1 MEGVIENVNG
11 MVQNIRR
18 RQMSITERTEE
29 SVRLGVQQMDNGVKK
44 LKEISIMVLETGL
57 RLPGL
62 LFIELLWRYQGV
74 SFEDIQDG
82 VIKQMPLSYFDIPTM
97 LDFVHRRNF
106 DHHAAIILSYFVIF
120 ISLMFLTLPLSR
132 LIRMYSHFLSI
143 FLFGVAYKL
152 SAIYVDLELKSNE
165 EELKLDGL
173 IKLERHGF
181 HFLAQMLLVV
191 LQSMLLE
198 IDGEPWKFALPVF
211 ALPIVARMGG
221 CPKDKLKN
229 EGGVPHGEIPA
240 VSQEKSTTSPPRHA
254 SHFQAIF
261 AFSDD
266 EIFAVEADENA
277 HNYACTGTMVFIA
290 TYILYRGPSL
300 IKSTKT
306 ALRQI
311 KAVFMVHGL
320 ADGVSVLWRRLRILE
335 LLTFTWI
342 TMFLMVLYVEL
353 IDKGRTWSE
362 VGRILLTGVAETTNT
377 PITLA
382 ALAVSV
388 SYVCKWIADLT
399 KLVTGGARS
408 HGHVLAHSG
417 YTEAVSVVILCIQT
431 GFLGMQ
437 VEQKTILLALV
448 LYIVISA
455 LLQSLFEIIELVLL
469 NLPSS
474 PQATKSRHARCI
486 AIALLL
492 VVLPLFTTRTMLAFL
507 PIDIYTAIIIANSA
521 TVAARAIG
529 VVLKYIVLIV
539 ETKSEEPWEGI
550 DDMIYY
556 IDCSNKGIELIAAN
570 VVLGF
575 GCYQL
580 VAVGFSLATFAIL
593 LFHVIVN
600 IYKRAGQTFQ
610 YIKSRNAA
618 VKNINRLSKAN
629 AVQLKERE
637 DVCAICFIEMKEEAR
652 ITPCKHYFHG
662 PCLRKWLAV
671 KMVCPLCYTYM
682 KEEDFGGKGTA
693 NQEAP
698 VEEEDDAAGGA
709 IVFDWDEFFFI
720 RGDYSM
726 VNPADPVRIA
736 ARDMWPL
743 APEPPQFE
751 RAMMAAIE
759 REERAGEEDE
769 LILAED
775 D

>member
-1 MEGVIENVNG
+1 MEGVMENVG
-11 MVQNIRR
+11 GLMQNIRR
-18 RQMSITERTEE
+18 RHMSITEMTEE
-29 SVRLGVQQMDNGVKK
+29 SVRLGVAQMDTGFKK
-44 LKEISIMVLETGL
+44 IKEMSIMVLETGL

-62 LFIELLWRYQGV
+62 LFIELLWRYQGF
-74 SFEDIQDG
+74 SFEDISDDMM
-82 VIKQMPLSYFDIPTM
+82 KQTPLSYFDIPTM

-132 LIRMYSHFLSI
+132 LIRMYSHFLSV

-152 SAIYVDLELKSNE
+152 SAIYVDLEMKTGE

-198 IDGEPWKFALPVF
+198 VDGEPWRVALPVF
-211 ALPIVARMGG
+211 ALPIVARMCG
-221 CPKDKLKN
+221 CPMDKLK
-229 EGGVPHGEIPA
+229 
-240 VSQEKSTTSPPRHA
+240 
-254 SHFQAIF
+254 
-261 AFSDD
+261 
-266 EIFAVEADENA
+266 NA
-277 HNYACTGTMVFIA
+277 HNYACTGTMIFIA
-290 TYILYRGPSL
+290 TYMLYRAPSL

-320 ADGVSVLWRRLRILE
+320 ADGVAVLWRKLRILE

-399 KLVTGGARS
+399 KLITGGTRS

-455 LLQSLFEIIELVLL
+455 LLQSLFEIIEVVLL

-474 PQATKSRHARCI
+474 PTASRARHARCI
-486 AIALLL
+486 CIALLL
-492 VVLPLFTTRTMLAFL
+492 VVIPFFTTKTMLALL

-521 TVAARAIG
+521 TVTARAIG
-529 VVLKYIVLIV
+529 VILKYIVLIV

-550 DDMIYY
+550 DDLTYY
-556 IDCSNKGIELIAAN
+556 IDCANKGIELLAAK
-570 VVLGF
+570 VVMVF
-575 GCYQL
+575 GCMQ
-580 VAVGFSLATFAIL
+580 VVKVGFSFATFAIL

-600 IYKRAGQTFQ
+600 IYKRLEHTVSF
-610 YIKSRNAA
+610 IKNRNAA
-618 VKNINRLSKAN
+618 VKNINRLSKADV
-629 AVQLKERE
+629 VQLRERE

-682 KEEDFGGKGTA
+682 KEDDFDSKSSSSGTLNEVQQNEEGA
-693 NQEAP
+693 AVEENPENPEEQPEAP
-698 VEEEDDAAGGA
+698 NAERAPGDM
-709 IVFDWDEFFFI
+709 FDWDDLFGFRAE
-720 RGDYSM
+720 RETR
-726 VNPADPVRIA
+726 NRNEQRIHG

-743 APEPPQFE
+743 LVDNDAYESDSDAGSE
-751 RAMMAAIE
+751 ELVIE
-759 REERAGEEDE
+759 EENNN
-769 LILAED
+769 
-775 D
+775 

>member
-29 SVRLGVQQMDNGVKK
+29 SVRLGVAQMDNGFKK
-44 LKEISIMVLETGL
+44 LKEYSILVLETGL

-62 LFIELLWRYQGV
+62 LLIELLWRYQGV

-82 VIKQMPLSYFDIPTM
+82 VRKQMPLSYFDIPTM

-132 LIRMYSHFLSI
+132 LIRMYSHFLSV

-152 SAIYVDLELKSNE
+152 SAIYVDLEQQSGE

-191 LQSMLLE
+191 VQSTLLE

-211 ALPIVARMGG
+211 AFPIVARMCG
-221 CPKDKLKN
+221 CPMDKL
-229 EGGVPHGEIPA
+229 
-240 VSQEKSTTSPPRHA
+240 R
-254 SHFQAIF
+254 
-261 AFSDD
+261 
-266 EIFAVEADENA
+266 NA

-290 TYILYRGPSL
+290 TYILYRGPAL
-300 IKSTKT
+300 IKSAKT

-320 ADGVSVLWRRLRILE
+320 ADGVAVLWRKLRILE

-353 IDKGRTWSE
+353 VDKGRTWSE

-399 KLVTGGARS
+399 KLITGGTRS

-417 YTEAVSVVILCIQT
+417 YTEAVSVITLCVQT

-437 VEQKTILLALV
+437 VEQKTISLALV

-469 NLPSS
+469 NLPST
-474 PQATKSRHARCI
+474 PAATRSRHVRCI

-492 VVLPLFTTRTMLAFL
+492 VVIPFFTTKTMSLFI
-507 PIDIYTAIIIANSA
+507 PIDIYAAIIIANSA
-521 TVAARAIG
+521 TVSARAIG
-529 VVLKYIVLIV
+529 VILKYIVLIV

-556 IDCSNKGIELIAAN
+556 IDCANKGIELLAAN
-570 VVLGF
+570 IVLGF
-575 GCYQL
+575 GCWRL
-580 VAVGFSLATFAIL
+580 VSVEFDCATFAIL
-593 LFHVIVN
+593 IFHVVVN
-600 IYKRAGQTFQ
+600 IYKRAGQTLL
-610 YIKSRNAA
+610 YIRNRNAA

-629 AVQLKERE
+629 AVQLRERE
-637 DVCAICFIEMKEEAR
+637 DVCAICFIEMREEAR

-682 KEEDFGGKGTA
+682 KEEDFGGKPGTS
-693 NQEAP
+693 NQAP
-698 VEEEDDAAGGA
+698 VEEEQEDEAVGN
-709 IVFDWDEFFFI
+709 IIFDWDEFFFM
-720 RGDYSM
+720 RPDYAM
-726 VNPADPVRIA
+726 INPADPITIA

-743 APEPPQFE
+743 APEPPAFE
-751 RAMMAAIE
+751 RAMMAAAE
-759 REERAGEEDE
+759 ANGEEDD
-769 LILAED
+769 LIIAEED

>member
-1 MEGVIENVNG
+1 MEGVLENVNDV
-11 MVQNIRR
+11 VQNIRR

-29 SVRLGVQQMDNGVKK
+29 SVRLGVAQMDNGFKK
-44 LKEISIMVLETGL
+44 LKEISIVVLETGL

-74 SFEDIQDG
+74 SFEDISDNM
-82 VIKQMPLSYFDIPTM
+82 IKQMPLSYFDIPTM

-120 ISLMFLTLPLSR
+120 ISLMFLTLPLNR
-132 LIRMYSHFLSI
+132 LIRMYSHFLSV

-152 SAIYVDLELKSNE
+152 SAIYVDLELKSDE

-198 IDGEPWKFALPVF
+198 IDGEPWRVALPVF
-211 ALPIVARMGG
+211 ALPIVARMCG
-221 CPKDKLKN
+221 CPRDKLK
-229 EGGVPHGEIPA
+229 
-240 VSQEKSTTSPPRHA
+240 
-254 SHFQAIF
+254 
-261 AFSDD
+261 
-266 EIFAVEADENA
+266 NA
-277 HNYACTGTMVFIA
+277 HNYACTGTMIFIA
-290 TYILYRGPSL
+290 TFILFRGPSL

-320 ADGVSVLWRRLRILE
+320 ADGVSVLWRKLRILE

-362 VGRILLTGVAETTNT
+362 VGRVLLTGVAETTNT

-399 KLVTGGARS
+399 KLITGGTRS

-455 LLQSLFEIIELVLL
+455 LLQSLFEIIEVVLL
-469 NLPSS
+469 NLPST
-474 PQATKSRHARCI
+474 PAATTSRHARCI
-486 AIALLL
+486 SIALLL
-492 VVLPLFTTRTMLAFL
+492 VIIPFFTTKTMLTFL

-521 TVAARAIG
+521 TVTARAIG
-529 VVLKYIVLIV
+529 VILKYIVLIV

-550 DDMIYY
+550 DDLVYY
-556 IDCSNKGIELIAAN
+556 IDCANKGIELLAAN
-570 VVLGF
+570 VVLAF
-575 GCYQL
+575 GCWQ
-580 VAVGFSLATFAIL
+580 VVRVGFSFATFAIL

-600 IYKRAGQTFQ
+600 IYKRAEQTLH
-610 YIKSRNAA
+610 YIRNRNAA
-618 VKNINRLSKAN
+618 VKNINRLSKAD
-629 AVQLKERE
+629 VTQLRERE

-682 KEEDFGGKGTA
+682 KEEDFGAKPATSQAA
-693 NQEAP
+693 NLDQIRENPRNAEEAED
-698 VEEEDDAAGGA
+698 EEVAAAGGD
-709 IVFDWDEFFFI
+709 IFDWDDLFNF
-720 RGDYSM
+720 R
-726 VNPADPVRIA
+726 ADRNRNERRLHN

-743 APEPPQFE
+743 SVDDDAYESDSDN
-751 RAMMAAIE
+751 
-759 REERAGEEDE
+759 GEE
-769 LILAED
+769 LIIAED

>member
-1 MEGVIENVNG
+1 
-11 MVQNIRR
+11 
-18 RQMSITERTEE
+18 
-29 SVRLGVQQMDNGVKK
+29 
-44 LKEISIMVLETGL
+44 
-57 RLPGL
+57 
-62 LFIELLWRYQGV
+62 
-74 SFEDIQDG
+74 
-82 VIKQMPLSYFDIPTM
+82 M

-229 EGGVPHGEIPA
+229 
-240 VSQEKSTTSPPRHA
+240 
-254 SHFQAIF
+254 
-261 AFSDD
+261 
-266 EIFAVEADENA
+266 A

-300 IKSTKT
+300 IKSAKT

-492 VVLPLFTTRTMLAFL
+492 VVLPFFTTRTMLAFL

-693 NQEAP
+693 NQAP
-698 VEEEDDAAGGA
+698 VEEEEDDAAGGA

>member
-229 EGGVPHGEIPA
+229 
-240 VSQEKSTTSPPRHA
+240 
-254 SHFQAIF
+254 
-261 AFSDD
+261 
-266 EIFAVEADENA
+266 A

-320 ADGVSVLWRRLRILE
+320 ADGVSVLWRKLRILE

-492 VVLPLFTTRTMLAFL
+492 VVLPFFTTRTMLAFL

-693 NQEAP
+693 NQEPP

>member
-1 MEGVIENVNG
+1 MEGVIENVTG
-11 MVQNIRR
+11 VVQTIRR

-29 SVRLGVQQMDNGVKK
+29 SVRLGVAQMDNGFKK
-44 LKEISIMVLETGL
+44 LKEYSIVVLETGL

-74 SFEDIQDG
+74 SFEDISDNM
-82 VIKQMPLSYFDIPTM
+82 IKQMQLSYFDIPTM

-106 DHHAAIILSYFVIF
+106 DHHAAIVLSYFVIF

-152 SAIYVDLELKSNE
+152 SAIYVELELKSNE

-173 IKLERHGF
+173 VKLERHGF

-198 IDGEPWKFALPVF
+198 VDGETWRLALPMF
-211 ALPIVARMGG
+211 SLPIVARMCG
-221 CPKDKLKN
+221 CPRDKL
-229 EGGVPHGEIPA
+229 V
-240 VSQEKSTTSPPRHA
+240 
-254 SHFQAIF
+254 
-261 AFSDD
+261 
-266 EIFAVEADENA
+266 NA
-277 HNYACTGTMVFIA
+277 HNYACTGTMLFIA
-290 TYILYRGPSL
+290 TYILFRGPSL
-300 IKSTKT
+300 IKSSKT

-320 ADGVSVLWRRLRILE
+320 ADGVAVLWRRLRILE

-362 VGRILLTGVAETTNT
+362 VGRILLKGVAETTNT

-399 KLVTGGARS
+399 KLITGGTRS

-417 YTEAVSVVILCIQT
+417 YTEAVSLIILCIQT

-448 LYIVISA
+448 LYIVVSA
-455 LLQSLFEIIELVLL
+455 LLQSLYEIIEVVLL
-469 NLPSS
+469 NLPSN
-474 PQATKSRHARCI
+474 PAATRSRHARCI
-486 AIALLL
+486 FIALFL
-492 VVLPLFTTRTMLAFL
+492 VIIPILTTKTMLSFL
-507 PIDIYTAIIIANSA
+507 PIDIYTAIIIANSV
-521 TVAARAIG
+521 TVAARAVG
-529 VVLKYIVLIV
+529 VILKYAVLIV
-539 ETKSEEPWEGI
+539 ETKSDEPWEGI
-550 DDMIYY
+550 DDLVYY
-556 IDCSNKGIELIAAN
+556 IDCSNKGIELLAAN

-575 GCYQL
+575 GCWQ
-580 VAVGFSLATFAIL
+580 VVKKGFSFATFAIL

-600 IYKRAGQTFQ
+600 IYKRAEQTLYF
-610 YIKSRNAA
+610 IRNRNAA

-629 AVQLKERE
+629 VIQLRERE
-637 DVCAICFIEMKEEAR
+637 DKCAICFIEMREEAR

-682 KEEDFGGKGTA
+682 KEEDFGSKPA
-693 NQEAP
+693 VEVAQEEIPNNEEIVEDGGGGEGQQEGVGQP
-698 VEEEDDAAGGA
+698 VID
-709 IVFDWDEFFFI
+709 IFDWDDLFGF
-720 RGDYSM
+720 R
-726 VNPADPVRIA
+726 ADRETRNRNEQRIHG

-743 APEPPQFE
+743 LVDNEYSSDSDH
-751 RAMMAAIE
+751 
-759 REERAGEEDE
+759 EEE
-769 LILAED
+769 LVIAED
-775 D
+775 

>member
-229 EGGVPHGEIPA
+229 
-240 VSQEKSTTSPPRHA
+240 
-254 SHFQAIF
+254 
-261 AFSDD
+261 
-266 EIFAVEADENA
+266 A

-300 IKSTKT
+300 IKSAKT

-492 VVLPLFTTRTMLAFL
+492 VVLPFFTTRTMLAFL

-693 NQEAP
+693 NQAP
-698 VEEEDDAAGGA
+698 VEEEEDDAAGGA

>member
-1 MEGVIENVNG
+1 
-11 MVQNIRR
+11 
-18 RQMSITERTEE
+18 
-29 SVRLGVQQMDNGVKK
+29 MDNGVKK

-229 EGGVPHGEIPA
+229 
-240 VSQEKSTTSPPRHA
+240 
-254 SHFQAIF
+254 
-261 AFSDD
+261 
-266 EIFAVEADENA
+266 A

-300 IKSTKT
+300 IKSAKT

-492 VVLPLFTTRTMLAFL
+492 VVLPFFTTRTMLAFL

-693 NQEAP
+693 NQAP
-698 VEEEDDAAGGA
+698 VEEEEDDAAGGA